1 MNVYKLVGRHV
12 EVTEALKI
20 YLDKKLARL
29 DRYAQQIVDAKVVL
43 SVEHSPHVRDWAEVE
58 IQLNVPGGMVRV
70 EESDPDMY
78 AAIDKSVDRLE
89 HQLKR
94 YKQRHWSRKN
104 GMTVPAPEPVPMGG
118 PMLDEEG
125 EADLPPQI
133 VRFKRFALRPMT
145 PEDAAFEMEAL
156 GHDFY
161 MFRSSE
167 TEEVNV
173 IYRRRDGNYG
183 LLEPGT

>member
-12 EVTEALKI
+12 EVTEALKS
-20 YLDKKLARL
+20 YLDKKLSRL
-29 DRYAQQIVDAKVVL
+29 DRYAQQVVDAKVVL
-43 SVEHSPHVRDWAEVE
+43 SVEHSPHVRDRAEVE
-58 IQLNVPGGMVRV
+58 IQLNIPGGMVRV

-94 YKQRHWSRKN
+94 YKERHFSRRN
-104 GMTVPAPEPVPMGG
+104 AMAVPEPVLVGG
-118 PMLDEEG
+118 PVFEEP
-125 EADLPPQI
+125 EPELPPQI

-161 MFRSSE
+161 MFRSAE
-167 TEEVNV
+167 TEEICV

>member
-1 MNVYKLVGRHV
+1 
-12 EVTEALKI
+12 
-20 YLDKKLARL
+20 
-29 DRYAQQIVDAKVVL
+29 
-43 SVEHSPHVRDWAEVE
+43 
-58 IQLNVPGGMVRV
+58 
-70 EESDPDMY
+70 MY

-104 GMTVPAPEPVPMGG
+104 AVAMPEPVLVGG
-118 PMLDEEG
+118 PALLEDEG
-125 EADLPPQI
+125 EAELPPQI

-161 MFRSSE
+161 MFRSAE